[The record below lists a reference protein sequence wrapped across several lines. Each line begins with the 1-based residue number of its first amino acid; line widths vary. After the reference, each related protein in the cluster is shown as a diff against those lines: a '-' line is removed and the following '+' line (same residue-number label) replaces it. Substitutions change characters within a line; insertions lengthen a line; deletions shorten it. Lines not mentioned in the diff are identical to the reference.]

1 MRLRR
6 KVTQRMAEAAGWF
19 VACLVAV
26 VAFLLDQLRRTKAR
40 ANLPPKSTKVEAE
53 IEAIANEAQ
62 SDLDALWDDFQGED
76 ATAAIAAA
84 ANTARDRR

>member
-26 VAFLLDQLRRTKAR
+26 VAFLLDQL
-40 ANLPPKSTKVEAE
+40 EAE

-62 SDLDALWDDFQGED
+62 SDLDAFWDDFQGED

>member
-1 MRLRR
+1 MTR
-6 KVTQRMAEAAGWF
+6 KMAETAGWL

-53 IEAIANEAQ
+53 IDRITNEAQ
-62 SDLDALWDDFQGED
+62 NDLDALWDDYQGED

-84 ANTARDRR
+84 ANTARGRR